1 MKYYLPF
8 LLLFVVGCGDIG
20 GMRGDYPARDYD
32 PELTAIAQEA
42 VPLIQMIEGFHDEKG
57 RYPSYEELN
66 QLHPI
71 RSGQGWMYSEREDY
85 FQVFY
90 QLGWDPT
97 LRFDSRDR
105 SWTFEPGDGSPS
117 RQVAL
122 AVETEPEQDSDG
134 NAEKPPGV
142 ERTQ

>member
-1 MKYYLPF
+1 MKYFIPF
-8 LLLFVVGCGDIG
+8 LSLFLFGCGDIG

-32 PELTAIAQEA
+32 PKLTEIAQEA
-42 VPLIQMIEGFHDEKG
+42 VPLIHAIEAFRKERG
-57 RYPSYEELN
+57 RYPTYEELN
-66 QLHPI
+66 QLQPMQT
-71 RSGQGWMYSEREDY
+71 GQTWMYSEREDHY
-85 FQVFY
+85 QLFY

-117 RQVAL
+117 RQVSL

-142 ERTQ
+142 EREP